1 MGHSRYVSVE
11 VEVDVADV
19 IADMRDED
27 LAELG
32 LMSTTAAPAT
42 RNEWIRV
49 RQAVRDGDMR
59 QLMELINVMAWDQ
72 AGVVIPVIGNR
83 PLH

>member
-1 MGHSRYVSVE
+1 MTRTRYVSVE

-19 IADMRDED
+19 LDDMTDSD

-32 LMSTTAAPAT
+32 LMSTTAFPPSHQGWHA
-42 RNEWIRV
+42 V
-49 RQAVRDGDMR
+49 KQAVREGDQR
-59 QLMELINVMAWDQ
+59 RLLELINQMAWDQ
-72 AGVVIPVIGNR
+72 AGVVIPVVGNR